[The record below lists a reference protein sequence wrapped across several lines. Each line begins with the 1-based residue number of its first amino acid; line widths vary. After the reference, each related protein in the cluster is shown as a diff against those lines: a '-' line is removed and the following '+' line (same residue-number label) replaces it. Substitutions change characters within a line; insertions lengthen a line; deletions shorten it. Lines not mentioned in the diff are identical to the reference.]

1 MTRLASRQVT
11 LRWTGDGQHFR
22 GGALGGPEISIDG
35 DGAVGPSP
43 METLAL
49 SVAGCMAIDVLMI
62 LEKSRVP
69 LEGLEIGISGERAD
83 DPPRRFTS
91 LNLVYRLRGPGAG
104 DRAKVERAVRLSR
117 ETYCSVLHTLQPD
130 LELDIEISVGES

>member
-1 MTRLASRQVT
+1 MASRQVT

-49 SVAGCMAIDVLMI
+49 SLAGCMAIDVLMI

-69 LEGLEIGISGERAD
+69 VEGLEIDLSGERAD

-91 LNLVYRLRGPGAG
+91 LNLVYRLRGPGPG
-104 DRAKVERAVRLSR
+104 DHSKVERAVRLSR
-117 ETYCSVLHTLQPD
+117 EKYCSVLHTLQPD
-130 LELDIEISVGES
+130 LELDIEISTGVS